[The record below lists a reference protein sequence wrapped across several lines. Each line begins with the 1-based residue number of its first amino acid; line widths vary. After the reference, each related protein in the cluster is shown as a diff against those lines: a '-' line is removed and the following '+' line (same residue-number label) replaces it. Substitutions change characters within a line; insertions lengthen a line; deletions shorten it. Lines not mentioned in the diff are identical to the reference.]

1 MADQALTRAAA
12 LNAKPAVVLTPDVS
26 VNVAT
31 INALAADDRVTTVQ
45 EIVNNVNAS
54 VLARLTWAINYKD
67 VLWLA
72 DLEAVIDE
80 LQMCGILRILRRVNS
95 NAAQDELL
103 VQSCFPCL
111 CRHTP
116 RSTACAH
123 RPAQCCAFGIPP
135 SGTGIVAR

>member
-72 DLEAVIDE
+72 D
-80 LQMCGILRILRRVNS
+80 
-95 NAAQDELL
+95 
-103 VQSCFPCL
+103 
-111 CRHTP
+111 
-116 RSTACAH
+116 
-123 RPAQCCAFGIPP
+123 
-135 SGTGIVAR
+135 